1 MFRIAQ
7 LEKVVESKSCN
18 HEGEIDKLQESIAS
32 LQDKNDLLEKDL
44 NDLNTMATT
53 LREENQK
60 LHLKLQE
67 SQLNSTSK
75 TVIPSTGEEEQISK
89 LKEELEKRS
98 TDISE
103 CIKLKNAE
111 IENLKKYYQSMI
123 EEKEAEITKL
133 SKKRKIE
140 SEEQDNVAEI
150 IQDIG
155 REISNQP
162 ATPPSQQSKHQIELK
177 KTKKSADKISR
188 SFGSNGK
195 RRSHNTTENSSL
207 TTASLSHYAQRYV
220 GNQRKLLTT
229 DSDDYFQN

>member
-98 TDISE
+98 TDIFE
-103 CIKLKNAE
+103 CKKQKNLE
-111 IENLKKYYQSMI
+111 IEN
-123 EEKEAEITKL
+123 
-133 SKKRKIE
+133 
-140 SEEQDNVAEI
+140 
-150 IQDIG
+150 
-155 REISNQP
+155 
-162 ATPPSQQSKHQIELK
+162 
-177 KTKKSADKISR
+177 
-188 SFGSNGK
+188 
-195 RRSHNTTENSSL
+195 
-207 TTASLSHYAQRYV
+207 
-220 GNQRKLLTT
+220 
-229 DSDDYFQN
+229 